1 MKENLPEALA
11 GEMARVAALVERYRD
26 PELNGVGELAARMM
40 EADLRAAQKAIRDWN
55 IVDMI
60 EAYQALKDYSD

>member
-11 GEMARVAALVERYRD
+11 GEMVRVAALVERYRD

-40 EADLRAAQKAIRDWN
+40 EVDLLAAQAAVRNGDA
-55 IVDMI
+55 VDMI
-60 EAYQALKDYSD
+60 RAYQAFKDYSD